1 MSDFKVLFDVG
12 LEEGSLATLE
22 NQINKI
28 KELGKGT
35 KLFSDIDTGIAIS
48 SLKEIESV
56 VKSIEKTKISP
67 KIDTKEIEKLG
78 EAVKE
83 IDKIN
88 FSTSLNKLKT
98 ESQIYGNKCNRNSVI
113 FETKRNENEEFCN
126 LCKIF

>member
-98 ESQIYGNKCNRNSVI
+98 DFAKEMNFSPDRKSVV
-113 FETKRNENEEFCN
+113 
-126 LCKIF
+126 